1 MGPLS
6 MVLNMCHLFF
16 SSSIFLSSMRVVFGV
31 CFKMNFRIHTIKEK
45 LDRGI
50 LLNLKGSVHFKNL
63 SHIIVSFL

>member
-1 MGPLS
+1 
-6 MVLNMCHLFF
+6 
-16 SSSIFLSSMRVVFGV
+16 MRVVFGV

-63 SHIIVSFL
+63 SHIIVPFL